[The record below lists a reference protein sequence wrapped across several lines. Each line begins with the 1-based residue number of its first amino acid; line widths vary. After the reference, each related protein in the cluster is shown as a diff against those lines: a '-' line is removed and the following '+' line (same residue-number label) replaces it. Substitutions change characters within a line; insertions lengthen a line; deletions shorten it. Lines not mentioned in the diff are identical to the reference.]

1 MVSVLDHES
10 VAKGEDWTTGSGRA
24 LWIAHALAIV
34 FVLGAVAAV
43 APKPRWT
50 DRGFYEQLGRAVIVR
65 DCSDI
70 HCFRPLVSA
79 VLEHLPGPSLPKWK
93 IYAVVANAIGA
104 LAVGQFCLLL
114 GLSRPSAIAAA
125 WLSALGTGSL
135 YALFDVYTADSLM
148 YMMGPLL
155 AIQLWQGRTGRAGW
169 IAAVG
174 VFAKEFAV
182 APLWIFTA
190 FAVLSRRWP
199 AAART
204 MLVATAAT
212 IVWLAKQAGLMAF
225 QNYRYGFTAS
235 VDLLHGG
242 YIAFWLSQVSWSG
255 AAMHLYTTYGAL
267 YVLVPA
273 GLVRA
278 GRDVRLLAI
287 AAVPAALA
295 FLYVE
300 QPERALWNFYFI
312 VIPVAMFALDGL
324 PAWVLASFA
333 AACGI
338 VGLRVGAQMDIR
350 MMSRVALVISL
361 AIAVG
366 VVIARRFSASAKL
379 RRTRQSLGDG
389 GQPRDRGLER
399 AALHPVRRFKRFWI
413 IATLEAVAV
422 ALLSALILDIHL
434 HRREETTIG
443 VNQWGF
449 RGPLRTTQEP
459 GVVRVAIVG
468 GSAAFAADTMWWD
481 TIPARLASALNES
494 RRRARFRVDNLAEP
508 AAGARTYESTLRDY
522 GYLRPDVVCVLDG
535 YDAVD
540 GQPPH
545 GRRGSLVYRVTG
557 YLPMVPSVLFRRP
570 QTSADPAAGIAPVL
584 RDGPFNPVLDPSC
597 SGASASYC
605 LAMLDTVR
613 FALQRGQAVVVATP
627 PYATP
632 RHEVQ
637 QQSLAERLAREFGDQ
652 PRFRYV
658 NLGRILE
665 PVSQAAQ
672 LAGGIRAVLA
682 PR

>member
-1 MVSVLDHES
+1 VVSVSNYES
-10 VAKGEDWTTGSGRA
+10 VAKGGSWTTGSERA
-24 LWIAHALAIV
+24 LWIAHGLAIV
-34 FVLGAVAAV
+34 FALGAVAAV

-104 LAVGQFCLLL
+104 LAVGHFCLLL

-174 VFAKEFAV
+174 VFAKEFAA

-204 MLVATAAT
+204 MLVAIAAT

-225 QNYRYGFTAS
+225 QNYRYGYTAS

-242 YIAFWLSQVSWSG
+242 YLAFWLSQVSWSG

-324 PAWVLASFA
+324 PAWVLASLT

-338 VGLRVGAQMDIR
+338 VGLRFGAQLDIR
-350 MMSRVALVISL
+350 MASRVALVISL

-366 VVIARRFSASAKL
+366 VVVARAFRPAIAAPKSGATFAA
-379 RRTRQSLGDG
+379 T
-389 GQPRDRGLER
+389 PR
-399 AALHPVRRFKRFWI
+399 RFWI
-413 IATLEAVAV
+413 IATLEGAAVV
-422 ALLSALILDIHL
+422 LLSALILDIHL

-459 GVVRVAIVG
+459 GVVRIAIVG

-522 GYLRPDVVCVLDG
+522 GYLRPDVVCILDG

-540 GQPPH
+540 GQPLH
-545 GRRGSLVYRVTG
+545 GRRESLVYRVTG

-570 QTSADPAAGIAPVL
+570 QPSADPATAIAPVL

-613 FALQRGQAVVVATP
+613 FALQRGHAVVVATL

-652 PRFRYV
+652 QRFRYV
-658 NLGRILE
+658 NLGRIPE

-682 PR
+682 R